1 MVVQG
6 WRCWGG
12 VRGRAYG
19 SSPHLRW
26 GVGLVVRKSVGGK
39 KKRISPLR
47 FASVEV
53 AGEIDAVASAG
64 KSKGRVRG
72 VDGRWKATALG
83 ASNVASKKAASPRVG
98 GVEIKSVE
106 PEECREF
113 VQGRVV
119 AALPQLMES
128 MEAKALKGDLAALRL
143 LWQMAGLDE
152 MPGPEIARKKKRD
165 SAELR
170 RLMQKLS
177 KGADGGASRD

>member
-1 MVVQG
+1 MLG
-6 WRCWGG
+6 WSEGEGLWLFPSFALGGGFGGEEECW
-12 VRGRAYG
+12 
-19 SSPHLRW
+19 
-26 GVGLVVRKSVGGK
+26 GK